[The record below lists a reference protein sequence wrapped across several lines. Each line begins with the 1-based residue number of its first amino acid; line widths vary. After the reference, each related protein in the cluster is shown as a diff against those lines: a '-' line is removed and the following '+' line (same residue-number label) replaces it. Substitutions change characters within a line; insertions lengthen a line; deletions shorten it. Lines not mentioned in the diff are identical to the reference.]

1 MTRFRFAALAVLA
14 VFPSV
19 AAAGPVLDARIDGAV
34 TGEAA
39 PQLGTGVGARLG
51 LPIDLGPIELVPEA
65 GASFWLGDGLIVPD
79 VGARARFG
87 AAIQPGL
94 YAHALFPL
102 PTPGGPT
109 RGWDAGASLDVTL
122 LPVDI
127 GVHAGAL
134 TLGGPALPTT
144 TSLVAGVRLGI
155 AF

>member
-39 PQLGTGVGARLG
+39 PQLGTGVGALLG

-65 GASFWLGDGLIVPD
+65 GATFWLGDGLIV
-79 VGARARFG
+79 
-87 AAIQPGL
+87 L
-94 YAHALFPL
+94 
-102 PTPGGPT
+102 
-109 RGWDAGASLDVTL
+109 
-122 LPVDI
+122 
-127 GVHAGAL
+127 HAGAL